1 MSTQTEL
8 PPVDE
13 TANLKPVGFTSG
25 PFTLF
30 ATIKKSSKYYR
41 QGLGDDN
48 KPYAFKIRQID
59 DFGDY
64 RFHGNSNQYRAED
77 LIFWIKKSDGKFTRI
92 S

>member
-13 TANLKPVGFTSG
+13 TANLAPVGFSKG
-25 PFTLF
+25 PFDLY
-30 ATIKKSSKYYR
+30 ATIKKSSKYYY

-48 KPYAFKIRQID
+48 KPRAFRIRQID

-77 LIFWIKKSDGKFTRI
+77 LMFWIENSKGKFTKLR
-92 S
+92 